1 MFVDVFLRVCMKA
14 EYQKTGQPEN
24 KFPVAAGC
32 NRCGLHPHSSL
43 GPAAKVAL
51 KTIGHRKHKRIP
63 SREQENTIP
72 NMVTN
77 RRIDPGTSQT
87 TDVVVDALKKLS
99 FPLASSMDE
108 DANDKGRMLTA
119 EEIEVRKGVLVEIR
133 TKILPLLG
141 RQLSDLLN
149 SLDVSDLGRDPNPRL
164 HAMISIANRIEDTL
178 LHLKSTTNLVALET
192 LPIPE
197 DEDYECGV
205 FKRFRSTRLLDKINE
220 LLEEHISPLSH
231 HSIQFVLGWQSSD
244 NPSGSISPTGASGEQ
259 LEPDHHRKKVIGIA
273 NQTCQTIQSTI
284 EWLELDEFGLLQH
297 EWQTKLDL
305 LNSLDLQLLDRI
317 DRPLPIEQKRKRRHS
332 SDSECDCSDESEDEE
347 QESNSPLVDQP
358 EDDGQ
363 SEDDEKESN
372 SPQVDQTKDDGQED
386 APVTNQA
393 GNESSSTSKADQPE
407 AKSKCKAKENRSEE
421 DPSGDDGDGDDDD
434 DESGSDEDS
443 NYSGSSDSTGHSGIV
458 PVRRGIK
465 ELARLILPMIKMV
478 RIFMG
483 KLSESQ
489 VKKAP
494 FILDEQ
500 MSSDELNSLLKR
512 VGRIVDTLNEFLTL
526 ALTIYDD
533 DDLDD
538 DQLDRLRSESG
549 SIAEQFDSA
558 LLLLAFFL
566 VPSEDS
572 PAPLSHNHFNN
583 WFCTL
588 RAQIHNASGSL
599 RGGIYDLESTLF
611 ED

>member
-149 SLDVSDLGRDPNPRL
+149 SLDDSDLGRDPNPRL

-363 SEDDEKESN
+363 SEDVKKSRIHLKSTKLKTTDKKMRPS
-372 SPQVDQTKDDGQED
+372 QTKREMSLQ
-386 APVTNQA
+386 
-393 GNESSSTSKADQPE
+393 
-407 AKSKCKAKENRSEE
+407 AKENRSEE

-566 VPSEDS
+566 VPAEDS
-572 PAPLSHNHFNN
+572 PAPLTHNHFNN

-588 RAQIHNASGSL
+588 RAQIHNASDSL